1 MQQVTRSTV
10 PPATHLDALTL
21 CHTAFRTF
29 QDLLDAKGG
38 YTPSLRTGSTNNAE
52 HRRELAEIADAYDAA
67 QQRRGDARRACR
79 S

>member
-1 MQQVTRSTV
+1 MNNLRSTGLQ
-10 PPATHLDALTL
+10 AKYLDALTL

-29 QDLLDAKGG
+29 QDLLDAKGH

-67 QQRRGDARRACR
+67 QAKRGDPRRAVR

>member
-1 MQQVTRSTV
+1 MQQVTRRSV
-10 PPATHLDALTL
+10 LPATHLDALTL

-29 QDLLDAKGG
+29 QDLLDAKGA

-52 HRRELAEIADAYDAA
+52 HRRELTEIADAYDSAQAA
-67 QQRRGDARRACR
+67 RGDPRRAVR